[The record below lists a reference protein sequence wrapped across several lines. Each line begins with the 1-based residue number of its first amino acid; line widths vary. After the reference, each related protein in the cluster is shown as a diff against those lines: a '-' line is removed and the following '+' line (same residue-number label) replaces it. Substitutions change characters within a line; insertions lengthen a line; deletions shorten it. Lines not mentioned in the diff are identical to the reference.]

1 MAALYDKFAPFYDL
15 EYDHKEDD
23 LDFYLDLAQEIGS
36 PVLEIGAGTGRI
48 TIPLAEEGQTVW
60 GVDNSSQMLDRC
72 ARHISQIPAPI
83 AGNINLVRADM
94 RNFSLDTRFPLC
106 IIPFR
111 AFLHNLTVE
120 DQISTLECINR
131 HLLPGGVLAF
141 DLFVPLYKVLSNR
154 EWQDEITEEE
164 LAYENSGVSVMC
176 RIEHDPVNQLLNI
189 YNTYRKNNSKEKI
202 LKMVYRYIFRYE
214 MELLLKQT
222 GFKVDHVFGDF
233 QKQGYDYYSG
243 LSIFV
248 ARKTK
253 G

>member
-36 PVLEIGAGTGRI
+36 PVLEIGAGSGRI

-72 ARHISQIPAPI
+72 AQHINQIPQNI
-83 AGNINLVRADM
+83 VRNINLVHADM
-94 RNFSLDTRFPLC
+94 RNFSLDTKFPLC

-111 AFLHNLTVE
+111 AFLHNLTFK
-120 DQISTLECINR
+120 DQISTLNCINQ
-131 HLLPGGVLAF
+131 HLMPGGVLAF
-141 DLFVPLYKVLSNR
+141 DLFVPLYQVLSNR
-154 EWQDEITEEE
+154 EWQDEILEDE
-164 LAYENSGVSVMC
+164 LAYENSGVSVIC
-176 RIEHDPVNQLLNI
+176 RIEHDPVKQLLNI
-189 YNTYRKNNSKEKI
+189 FNTYKQKNAKEKT

-214 MELLLKQT
+214 MELLLKLT
-222 GFKVDHVFGDF
+222 GFEVEHLYGNF
-233 QKQGYDYYSG
+233 QKQAYDYYSG

-248 ARKTK
+248 ARKINE
-253 G
+253 